1 MEGEPII
8 KKSKD
13 DQLAGGKG
21 KETLF
26 RVSSRNQIELIAIAD
41 NKANIIVGINAILI
55 SLIIALLGSGV
66 IIGGS
71 PVVSNADI
79 LVPFIVL
86 LIFSLTSCILA
97 ILAARPVMIKTSR
110 GDIKTR
116 SLVFFDYSF
125 KETLEEYMAN
135 TRKLLS
141 SNQSIYDQMMIEMYN
156 NGLVLK
162 RKYTYLSIA
171 YLIFMIGFITS
182 AFLGL
187 AGYLI
192 H

>member
-1 MEGEPII
+1 MDPESTIKKTKEGELP
-8 KKSKD
+8 
-13 DQLAGGKG
+13 GGKG

-55 SLIIALLGSGV
+55 SLIIALLGSGAM
-66 IIGGS
+66 IGGS

-86 LIFSLTSCILA
+86 LLFSLISCILA

-110 GDIKTR
+110 GKTKTR

-125 KETLEEYMAN
+125 NETLEEYMEN
-135 TRKLLS
+135 THKLLS
-141 SNQSIYDQMMIEMYN
+141 NKKEFTT
-156 NGLVLK
+156 
-162 RKYTYLSIA
+162 R
-171 YLIFMIGFITS
+171 
-182 AFLGL
+182 
-187 AGYLI
+187 
-192 H
+192 